1 MTPAGGARQSG
12 SHRAIEHLRQP
23 SVEVPTQ
30 ARVRQ
35 FRPTPRP
42 FTIPDF
48 DVRLRRELSHRRLF
62 IAIGRQL
69 LRVAGLHIADG
80 VVIGVAAL
88 AVLKLLELNS
98 DSGLIAIQI
107 GFVLLA
113 LGSRGAY
120 QAAHARRDPGRV
132 VAGVALA
139 TAALAVMTLLPPRL
153 DLTPKYLALFAVF
166 VALLLIA
173 ERSVIELIMRQVYRR
188 GIGLRRALIV
198 GGPSQVRH
206 VAEALKADQ
215 QRDHIILGAISPK
228 HRDEP
233 DTLGS
238 LEDLE
243 MILLREEPAE
253 LIIATALPPEV
264 LHQASE
270 TCARY
275 GVAMLALPTWN
286 SGLRGWVE
294 PVRVGDLPA
303 FWLHPRRLEMPALA
317 VKRTTDLIL
326 TSVGLVVALPLMLAL
341 AVAIKIDS
349 RGPVF
354 FRQVRVG
361 LGGRRFML
369 WKFRSMTH
377 EPERTNDQVAHLNA
391 YADGRLFKTR
401 NDPRITRVGRF
412 LRRFSLDELP
422 QLFNVL
428 AGDMSLVGP
437 RPPVPQEVSKYEQRH
452 FVRLTVVPGVTG
464 PWQTSGRNLITD
476 FEEVVRL
483 EQAYIEGWSLGLDLR
498 IMAKTVIV
506 MASGEGA
513 Y

>member
-12 SHRAIEHLRQP
+12 SHRIAEHLRQP
-23 SVEVPTQ
+23 TVEVPTPS
-30 ARVRQ
+30 RIRQ

-42 FTIPDF
+42 FTLPDF

-69 LRVAGLHIADG
+69 LRVTGLHVADGIMTAGAAWIALKIAAIDSEAGLIP
-80 VVIGVAAL
+80 
-88 AVLKLLELNS
+88 
-98 DSGLIAIQI
+98 IQI
-107 GFVLLA
+107 GFVLLG

-120 QAAHARRDPGRV
+120 QAAHARRDPSRIV
-132 VAGVALA
+132 VGVALA
-139 TAALAVMTLLPPRL
+139 TVALGAMTLFPPRL
-153 DLTPKYLALFAVF
+153 DLTPKYLVSFAMI
-166 VALLLIA
+166 ATLLLIA

-188 GIGLRRALIV
+188 GMGLRRALIV
-198 GGPSQVRH
+198 GGPSQVRD
-206 VAEALKADQ
+206 VAEALKTDQ
-215 QRDHIILGAISPK
+215 HRDHLILGAISPK

-243 MILLREEPAE
+243 LILLREDPAE
-253 LIIATALPPEV
+253 LIIATALPPDV

-286 SGLRGWVE
+286 TGLRGWAE
-294 PVRVGDLPA
+294 PVRVGHLPA

-326 TSVGLVVALPLMLAL
+326 TSIGLVVALPLMLAL
-341 AVAIKIDS
+341 AIAIKLDS

-391 YADGRLFKTR
+391 YSDGRLFKTR

-437 RPPVPQEVSKYEQRH
+437 RPPVPEEVSKYEPRH
-452 FVRLTVVPGVTG
+452 YVRLTVVPGVTG

-498 IMAKTVIV
+498 IMAKTVVVI
-506 MASGEGA
+506 ASGEGA